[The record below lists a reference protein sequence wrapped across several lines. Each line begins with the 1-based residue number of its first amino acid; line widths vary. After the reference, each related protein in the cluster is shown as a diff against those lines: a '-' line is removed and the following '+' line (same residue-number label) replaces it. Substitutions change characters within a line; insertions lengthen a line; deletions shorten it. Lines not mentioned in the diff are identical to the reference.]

1 VFQDVA
7 AIGVG
12 TDFVDQVEQAI
23 SRSDASLV
31 VIGPDWLGATDSE
44 GRRRL
49 DDPDDHVRSEV
60 RSALASPHP
69 VVPVLVGGALLPTEA
84 DLPEDLAPLARRQAV
99 ELRDATWAEDV
110 EVLVRRLEGKEVA
123 KPRRIT
129 PWAIALALV
138 VVGALAAWRAM
149 TGSEN
154 GATPE
159 CEAIRND
166 LLTRVDVPP
175 GASAVDDSDDRLI
188 RYTVSRA
195 DYLAVDPNWFIVLQV
210 EARNETPE
218 TGNQAGL
225 YYSKESFVSLLVD
238 GFVSDPTCFTPIA
251 GNRDDVLPGQAASGI
266 VGFESMR
273 DPTGAELVL
282 GINGGQLIEI
292 SPGV

>member
-1 VFQDVA
+1 MDVA

-12 TDFVDQVEQAI
+12 TDFVDQVEHAI
-23 SRSDASLV
+23 SSSEVSLV
-31 VIGPDWLGATDSE
+31 VIGPAWLGATDSE

-49 DDPDDHVRSEV
+49 DNPDDHVRSEV
-60 RSALASPHP
+60 RSALASTHP
-69 VVPVLVGGALLPTEA
+69 VVPVLVGGASLPSEA
-84 DLPEDLAPLARRQAV
+84 DLPEDVASMARRQAV
-99 ELRDATWAEDV
+99 ELRDATWSEDV
-110 EVLVRRLEGKEVA
+110 EALVRRLEGRDVA
-123 KPRRIT
+123 RSRRRLT

-138 VVGALAAWRAM
+138 VVGGLAAWRGL
-149 TGSEN
+149 TGSDSGE
-154 GATPE
+154 TPE

-175 GASAVDDSDDRLI
+175 EASAVDESDDRLI
-188 RYTVSRA
+188 RYTVFEA
-195 DYLAVDPNWFIVLQV
+195 DFLAEEPNWLVVLQV

-218 TGNQAGL
+218 TGNQVGL
-225 YYSKESFVSLLVD
+225 YYSKESFVALLVD
-238 GFVSDPTCFTPIA
+238 GFVSEPTCFTPIA

-273 DPTGAELVL
+273 DPDGAELVL